1 VQGTLA
7 LSRAIGDFEFKNKAL
22 KPEQQM
28 VSPCPEFIIEKISPN
43 TEYVV
48 IACDGIWDVM
58 SSQETVEFIN
68 QARGTK
74 RGKGS
79 VKAIVDDLLDAC
91 CANSIDENNG
101 LGTDN
106 MSCIIVEL
114 KK

>member
-1 VQGTLA
+1 
-7 LSRAIGDFEFKNKAL
+7 
-22 KPEQQM
+22 M
-28 VSPCPEFIIEKISPN
+28 VSPCPEFIIEKINPN

-58 SSQETVEFIN
+58 TSSETVEFIN
-68 QARGTK
+68 QARTTK
-74 RGKGS
+74 RGKS
-79 VKAIVDDLLDAC
+79 SLKAIVDDLVDAC

-106 MSCIIVEL
+106 MSAIIVEL